1 METLTEINTKSIEPE
16 FTYMEYLRP
25 SRSRP
30 TYWNNLG
37 SSKNRS
43 KVQEEQAKTIIQE
56 MLQNEDSNTV
66 ITFKDGSCRGNP
78 GPCGAGSCVFLPSG
92 DKVELKQP
100 VSKLASIL
108 VGELVALK
116 IALQFILEEL
126 KKRPIKKII

>member
-78 GPCGAGSCVFLPSG
+78 SL
-92 DKVELKQP
+92 Q
-100 VSKLASIL
+100 AS
-108 VGELVALK
+108 VNPGW
-116 IALQFILEEL
+116 
-126 KKRPIKKII
+126 